1 MLKRTL
7 TTLLAAALAVSA
19 LASCNS
25 GSGSSTASE
34 STSET
39 SSSAAS
45 TASSE
50 ESSASVSSA
59 ESSETASAGV
69 TIPYPSNMQERGY
82 TEPLTLESE
91 PERVVVMT
99 KSPVLALYELG
110 VEMIAIPEAGS
121 STVWPEDLDAAT
133 EKLNTTMNSNFDI
146 ETVIA
151 LEPDLVV
158 MGYTSEETYG
168 QALDDADIPV
178 YYVDAGHTVSYESTK
193 SQTEALV
200 EAFGEGTGAGEAM
213 LARFDELEARLDSV
227 KDQYADMKVMV
238 LQSSP
243 PTHYI
248 QTSEGTLAS
257 MAAMMGFGNV
267 YENDAA
273 SMAELDREAALSYD
287 PDLVLA
293 VGGSATAEEHQAVM
307 EDDFA
312 NNPDYWN
319 SIPAIAGGDIL
330 YFPASF
336 IASNGIAIIDNI
348 NSLIDMVEAHFA
360 E

>member
-1 MLKRTL
+1 MLKRTV
-7 TTLLAAALAVSA
+7 TVLLAAALAVSA

-25 GSGSSTASE
+25 GGGSSTASE

-39 SSSAAS
+39 SVSA
-45 TASSE
+45 ASSE
-50 ESSASVSSA
+50 ESSASASSA
-59 ESSETASAGV
+59 ESSETASTGV
-69 TIPYPSNMQERGY
+69 TIPYPANMQERGY
-82 TEPLTLESE
+82 TEPLALESE

-99 KSPVLALYELG
+99 KAPVLALYELG

-168 QALDDADIPV
+168 QALDDAGIPV

-200 EAFGEGTGAGEAM
+200 EAFGEGTEAGEAM
-213 LARFDELEARLDSV
+213 LTRFDELEARLDSV
-227 KDQYADMKVMV
+227 KDKYSDMKVMV

-287 PDLVLA
+287 PDLVLC

-307 EDDFA
+307 EDDFS

-319 SIPAIAGGDIL
+319 SIPAIANGDIL

>member
-1 MLKRTL
+1 MKR
-7 TTLLAAALAVSA
+7 LLAALLAASLSVA
-19 LASCNS
+19 AFASCA
-25 GSGSSTASE
+25 GE
-34 STSET
+34 SAAPS
-39 SSSAAS
+39 SSSAGPAGPAD
-45 TASSE
+45 T
-50 ESSASVSSA
+50 SSAPSSV
-59 ESSETASAGV
+59 ESSEAASAPSETAAGV
-69 TIPYPSNMQERGY
+69 TIEYPANMQARGY
-82 TEPLTLESE
+82 TEPLTLQSE
-91 PERVVVMT
+91 PQRVVVMT
-99 KSPVLALYELG
+99 KAPVLALYELG

-121 STVWPEDLDAAT
+121 STVWPEELDAKT
-133 EKLNTTMNSNFDI
+133 EKLNTTMNANFDI
-146 ETVIA
+146 ETVVA

-193 SQTEALV
+193 MQTEVLV
-200 EAFGEGTGAGEAM
+200 DAFGAGSEEGEAM

-227 KDQYADMKVMV
+227 KDKYSDMKVMV

-287 PDLVLA
+287 PDLVLS
-293 VGGSATAEEHQAVM
+293 VGGSATAEEHQALM

-312 NNPDYWN
+312 NNPDYWD
-319 SIPAIAGGDIL
+319 SIPAIANGDIL
-330 YFPASF
+330 YFPAGF
-336 IASNGIAIIDNI
+336 IASNGIAIIDSI
-348 NSLIDMVEAHFA
+348 NSLFDMVEAHYA

>member
-1 MLKRTL
+1 
-7 TTLLAAALAVSA
+7 
-19 LASCNS
+19 
-25 GSGSSTASE
+25 
-34 STSET
+34 
-39 SSSAAS
+39 
-45 TASSE
+45 
-50 ESSASVSSA
+50 
-59 ESSETASAGV
+59 
-69 TIPYPSNMQERGY
+69 MQERGY
-82 TEPLTLESE
+82 TEPLALESE

-99 KSPVLALYELG
+99 KAPVLALYELG

-133 EKLNTTMNSNFDI
+133 EKLNTTMNANFDI
-146 ETVIA
+146 ETVVA

-193 SQTEALV
+193 MQTEALV
-200 EAFGEGTGAGEAM
+200 DAFGAGSEEGEAM
-213 LARFDELEARLDSV
+213 LARFDELEARLASIQDKYS
-227 KDQYADMKVMV
+227 DMKVMV

-248 QTSEGTLAS
+248 QTAEGTLAS
-257 MAAMMGFGNV
+257 MAAMMGFQNV

-287 PDLVLA
+287 PDLVLS
-293 VGGSATAEEHQAVM
+293 VGGSAAAEEHQALM

-312 NNPDYWN
+312 KNPDYWD
-319 SIPAIAGGDIL
+319 SIQAIANGDIL

-336 IASNGIAIIDNI
+336 IASNGIAVIDSI
-348 NSLIDMVEAHFA
+348 NSLIDMVEAHYA

>member
-1 MLKRTL
+1 MKRMLAALL
-7 TTLLAAALAVSA
+7 TASLSVAALAACAGESA
-19 LASCNS
+19 APS
-25 GSGSSTASE
+25 
-34 STSET
+34 
-39 SSSAAS
+39 SSSAAPAG
-45 TASSE
+45 TAETPSAPSSAGSSE
-50 ESSASVSSA
+50 AASAPA
-59 ESSETASAGV
+59 EAAAGV
-69 TIPYPSNMQERGY
+69 TIEYPANMQEKGY
-82 TEPLTLESE
+82 TEPLTLQSE
-91 PERVVVMT
+91 PQRVVVMT
-99 KSPVLALYELG
+99 KAPVLALYELG

-121 STVWPEDLDAAT
+121 STVWPEELDAKT
-133 EKLNTTMNSNFDI
+133 EKLNTTMNANFDI
-146 ETVIA
+146 ETVVA

-193 SQTEALV
+193 MQTEALV
-200 EAFGEGTGAGEAM
+200 DAFGAGSEEGEAM

-227 KDQYADMKVMV
+227 KDKYSDMKVMV

-248 QTSEGTLAS
+248 QTAEGTLAS
-257 MAAMMGFGNV
+257 MAAMMGFQNV

-287 PDLVLA
+287 PDLVLS
-293 VGGSATAEEHQAVM
+293 VGGSATAEEHQALM
-307 EDDFA
+307 EEDFA
-312 NNPDYWN
+312 NNPDYWD
-319 SIPAIAGGDIL
+319 SIPAIANGDIL

-336 IASNGIAIIDNI
+336 IASNGIAIIDSI
-348 NSLIDMVEAHFA
+348 NSLIDMVEAHYA

>member
-1 MLKRTL
+1 
-7 TTLLAAALAVSA
+7 
-19 LASCNS
+19 
-25 GSGSSTASE
+25 
-34 STSET
+34 
-39 SSSAAS
+39 
-45 TASSE
+45 
-50 ESSASVSSA
+50 
-59 ESSETASAGV
+59 
-69 TIPYPSNMQERGY
+69 
-82 TEPLTLESE
+82 
-91 PERVVVMT
+91 
-99 KSPVLALYELG
+99 
-110 VEMIAIPEAGS
+110 
-121 STVWPEDLDAAT
+121 
-133 EKLNTTMNSNFDI
+133 
-146 ETVIA
+146 
-151 LEPDLVV
+151 

-178 YYVDAGHTVSYESTK
+178 SYVDAGHTVSYESTK

-200 EAFGEGTGAGEAM
+200 EAFGEGTEAGEAM

>member
-1 MLKRTL
+1 
-7 TTLLAAALAVSA
+7 
-19 LASCNS
+19 
-25 GSGSSTASE
+25 
-34 STSET
+34 
-39 SSSAAS
+39 
-45 TASSE
+45 
-50 ESSASVSSA
+50 
-59 ESSETASAGV
+59 
-69 TIPYPSNMQERGY
+69 MQERGY

-200 EAFGEGTGAGEAM
+200 EAFGEGTEAGEAM

>member
-1 MLKRTL
+1 MKR
-7 TTLLAAALAVSA
+7 LLAALLAASLSVA
-19 LASCNS
+19 AFASCA
-25 GSGSSTASE
+25 GE
-34 STSET
+34 SAAPS
-39 SSSAAS
+39 SSSAGPAD
-45 TASSE
+45 TADT
-50 ESSASVSSA
+50 SSAPSSV
-59 ESSETASAGV
+59 ESSEAASAPSETAAGV
-69 TIPYPSNMQERGY
+69 TIEYPANMQARGY
-82 TEPLTLESE
+82 TEPLTLQSE
-91 PERVVVMT
+91 PQRVVVMT

-200 EAFGEGTGAGEAM
+200 EAFGEGTEAGEAM

-248 QTSEGTLAS
+248 QTFEGTLAS